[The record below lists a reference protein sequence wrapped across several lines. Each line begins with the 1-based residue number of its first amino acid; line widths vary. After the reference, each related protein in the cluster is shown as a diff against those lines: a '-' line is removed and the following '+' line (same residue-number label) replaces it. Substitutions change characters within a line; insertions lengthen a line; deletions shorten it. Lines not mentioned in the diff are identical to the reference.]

1 VLFSALGLLV
11 GWWQFRSFPWR
22 KKPSTLVYLI
32 TMLLYISVC
41 TGIGY
46 LAGGWLA
53 GQFGRIIAAN

>member
-1 VLFSALGLLV
+1 
-11 GWWQFRSFPWR
+11 
-22 KKPSTLVYLI
+22 
-32 TMLLYISVC
+32 MLLYISVC